1 MNLEN
6 IIVSEVSQR
15 EKEKYMISL
24 VSLYSWKES
33 YENLNSVLKSQDITL
48 PTKVQIVKAMVF
60 PAVMY
65 R

>member
-1 MNLEN
+1 
-6 IIVSEVSQR
+6 
-15 EKEKYMISL
+15 MISL

-48 PTKVQIVKAMVF
+48 PTKVQTVKAMVF

>member
-1 MNLEN
+1 MKLEN